1 MNLAVEKLNIRY
13 DMFAYL
19 FFFSYQKSTSPKK
32 RRNSSEGHYKLEYP
46 PLVIMLEDIE
56 AFSPHVLQDFISIC
70 RY

>member
-1 MNLAVEKLNIRY
+1 MNLAVEKLSIRY

-19 FFFSYQKSTSPKK
+19 FSYQKSTSPKK
-32 RRNSSEGHYKLEYP
+32 RRNSSGGHYKLEYP